1 MLRTQVAAADT
12 LVALAEAHIAP
23 ALAAL
28 AEAHIAPA
36 LAAPEEA
43 HIVQALA
50 AVHTALVLAA
60 GRLAELEP
68 PRPPER
74 FARRPRLAWLHRNSC
89 RICYPKRTVCHK
101 RGKTLRLSDLE
112 TAFRGFSAKY
122 HSPTAK

>member
-1 MLRTQVAAADT
+1 MDTLHTQVAADT

-36 LAAPEEA
+36 LAAA
-43 HIVQALA
+43 
-50 AVHTALVLAA
+50 HTALVLAA
-60 GRLAELEP
+60 GRLAGLGPLREP
-68 PRPPER
+68 EQ
-74 FARRPRLAWLHRNSC
+74 FARHPQLQGSHRNSC
-89 RICYPKRTVCHK
+89 KICYPKRTVCHK